1 MRPTLIGHG
10 SGHAAAQL
18 QASSH
23 DGQHKRPDAWKM
35 FLAHGCNNRSG
46 PSHLRCIEIN
56 FLLLCQSQGV
66 MAVFKAWFTC
76 AFLKQRAPLGKSSLA
91 AAQPF
96 VGLPQGQASAMMNVK
111 TDKLILPGGGRARRG
126 QFTRKCLS
134 WWALLLSTVDPP
146 VAPRRT
152 DAPSAWATVT
162 LMPTVPRA

>member
-35 FLAHGCNNRSG
+35 FLAPGNNRSG

-111 TDKLILPGGGRARRG
+111 TDDLILPGAAGLEDVNLRESVCRGGHSSCQPWTRRLHQG
-126 QFTRKCLS
+126 EQMHQVHGRL
-134 WWALLLSTVDPP
+134 
-146 VAPRRT
+146 
-152 DAPSAWATVT
+152 
-162 LMPTVPRA
+162 